1 MFGPSWPGSPS
12 QLAQQFRFLTPLPLP
27 APSPILRATRSSGYV
42 LPKSPGSLAD
52 NASKTANA
60 MLVETT
66 GTLFPAGRALVGGLS
81 KTTNCDDNIE

>member
-1 MFGPSWPGSPS
+1 MFGPSWPGSLPHSTPS
-12 QLAQQFRFLTPLPLP
+12 ARSLAYPPRHSFVGLCTPQ
-27 APSPILRATRSSGYV
+27 
-42 LPKSPGSLAD
+42 SPGSLAD